1 MSCFTSQHLSWKQ
14 DTRLALHHSF
24 SSWKH
29 NTSLISS
36 SCFNSQPSGW
46 KQDTRLA
53 LRHNF
58 SSWKHSTNLISS
70 SCFTSQASGWKQD
83 TTLGL
88 RHNCQ
93 AGSTVLVSSHLF
105 VLRHNN
111 EAGSK
116 RCLITTTTPPF
127 EEGPFGLYQA
137 YL

>member
-1 MSCFTSQHLSWKQ
+1 MGIDPINNISNNIKNTLCSYIILTLPLNKKGILQQ
-14 DTRLALHHSF
+14 HHSF

-70 SCFTSQASGWKQD
+70 SCFTSQALGWKQD
-83 TTLGL
+83 TRLGL

-105 VLRHNN
+105 VL
-111 EAGSK
+111 
-116 RCLITTTTPPF
+116 L
-127 EEGPFGLYQA
+127 QQ
-137 YL
+137 